1 MIRLRGKGCSG
12 KGCSAKGALDER
24 GRDITAGQILE
35 SVNGDRRL
43 ADEYVHLATE
53 AVVMSLK
60 KARPE

>member
-12 KGCSAKGALDER
+12 ALDER
-24 GRDITAGQILE
+24 GCDITAGQIFE